1 MCCNRNKILTE
12 NPDESKQ
19 SSLDGPKPISC
30 GGLDYVFPQANEH
43 DCYPADTYQLL
54 IYFQEKVLPDSKT
67 TMYHI
72 FIELYFCDKYY
83 AQEEIFHICGEEV
96 NLYLAGVNR

>member
-1 MCCNRNKILTE
+1 MCGNRNKILTK

-19 SSLDGPKPISC
+19 SSLDGPKLISC

-43 DCYPADTYQLL
+43 DCYPVDTYQLL

-72 FIELYFCDKYY
+72 FIELYFCDKYH

>member
-1 MCCNRNKILTE
+1 M
-12 NPDESKQ
+12 
-19 SSLDGPKPISC
+19 
-30 GGLDYVFPQANEH
+30 F
-43 DCYPADTYQLL
+43 
-54 IYFQEKVLPDSKT
+54 PDSKT